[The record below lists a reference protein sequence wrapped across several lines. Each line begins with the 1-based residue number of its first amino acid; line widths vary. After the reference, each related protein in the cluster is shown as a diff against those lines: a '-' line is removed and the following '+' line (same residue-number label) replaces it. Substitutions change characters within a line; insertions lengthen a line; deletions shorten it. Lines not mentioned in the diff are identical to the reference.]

1 MAKDFRSRSVE
12 LAQAYGSL
20 KSFLTGPCKHN
31 QLHMAMETECVLV
44 VNRVL
49 RELYKDADKHYRKRE
64 EKVKKKKTPGYMQTT
79 ATANNKK
86 VAGDESK
93 SPSAVKKPKK

>member
-64 EKVKKKKTPGYMQTT
+64 EKVRKKKK
-79 ATANNKK
+79 KK
-86 VAGDESK
+86 FK
-93 SPSAVKKPKK
+93 FFMSPELIDLTNSFF

>member
-12 LAQAYGSL
+12 LKQAYGSL

-44 VNRVL
+44 INRVL

-64 EKVKKKKTPGYMQTT
+64 EKVKKKQRSQCPDDSH
-79 ATANNKK
+79 KK
-86 VAGDESK
+86 IFLLIRLFFFFFFFF
-93 SPSAVKKPKK
+93 